1 MKNRE
6 KLSNMAIYDLLK
18 KIDNYVNDTMSAASY
33 SDRTFCIQEVF
44 DSRFSVINEV
54 GYKQHVCPH
63 EDLGFITSHE
73 CQACLNKWL
82 NEEVYDN
89 E

>member
-6 KLSNMAIYDLLK
+6 MINNMAIYDLLK
-18 KIDNYVNDTMSAASY
+18 KIDTYVNDTLTAPSY

-44 DSRFSVINEV
+44 DSRFTVTNEV

-63 EDLGFITSHE
+63 EDKGLITCHD
-73 CQACLNKWL
+73 CQNCLNDWL
-82 NEEVYDN
+82 NEEVIK
-89 E
+89 

>member
-6 KLSNMAIYDLLK
+6 MINNMSTYDLLR
-18 KIDNYVNDTMSAASY
+18 KIESY
-33 SDRTFCIQEVF
+33 INNEFTTARVSDRIFCIQEVF
-44 DSRFSVINEV
+44 DSRFTITNEL

-63 EDLGFITSHE
+63 EDKGFITSRD
-73 CQACLNKWL
+73 CRNCLNDWL